1 LELLG
6 FIWILIEWSSNLK
19 FKFRF
24 ELYAC
29 VYRNIGKS
37 LTFSWALNPV
47 LEVLRR
53 SLSFAP
59 NQPTLTTCPLGLPP
73 PHHCY
78 VSMARGPHPPALSSP
93 HFPPPSRDAL
103 RGSGGRAVSS
113 VGPHGHRG
121 EDGLHMPRNHIPTA
135 HMPRNPSRRPIKPSR
150 GCLIPASTAARG
162 FFPNPSIRPPPER
175 RGGKGRNGVEE
186 PRRGGGSR
194 SRRRPG
200 RNPIRAPL
208 SGHLGEVFPIPAA
221 ASSGRK
227 EEEGRPWRSVRWSFV
242 EDLAPL
248 VSWTCFALPAR
259 PLLRPGAVKP
269 GVKGGRL

>member
-186 PRRGGGSR
+186 PRRGGG
-194 SRRRPG
+194 G
-200 RNPIRAPL
+200 VGAA
-208 SGHLGEVFPIPAA
+208 GDPAA
-221 ASSGRK
+221 IPSGLLCPATSGKFSQFRPLPPVEGKKRKEGRGGAFGGASSRI
-227 EEEGRPWRSVRWSFV
+227 WRHSCRG
-242 EDLAPL
+242 P
-248 VSWTCFALPAR
+248 ALPY
-259 PLLRPGAVKP
+259 PPDLCSGQVQ
-269 GVKGGRL
+269 